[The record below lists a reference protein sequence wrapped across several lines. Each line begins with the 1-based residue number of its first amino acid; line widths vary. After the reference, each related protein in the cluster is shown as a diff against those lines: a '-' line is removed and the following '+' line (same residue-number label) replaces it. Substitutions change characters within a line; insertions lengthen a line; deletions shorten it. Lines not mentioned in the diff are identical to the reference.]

1 MARWSE
7 SHNGK
12 FPDPYENLQTEEKRK
27 KKKKMKLLP
36 RDQRASYLK
45 QQAAIREKVRMRS
58 NVIDIRPCVYQL
70 RKVLKSEWLGK
81 KRCRA
86 SGSYVTF
93 IWLLFISGLICQFKL
108 RKRIHRESFGLFHN
122 FQFICIDFL
131 MPETRFNYHSCFCVP
146 SVIYAFLIF
155 FQCDSDSDDNA
166 RVRKVIF
173 ICFILLFFP
182 FYWIIFFH
190 VLICCPAV

>member
-58 NVIDIRPCVYQL
+58 NAVDIRPCVYQL

-81 KRCRA
+81 QTM
-86 SGSYVTF
+86 S
-93 IWLLFISGLICQFKL
+93 
-108 RKRIHRESFGLFHN
+108 SFGIIRN
-122 FQFICIDFL
+122 F
-131 MPETRFNYHSCFCVP
+131 Y
-146 SVIYAFLIF
+146 LIT
-155 FQCDSDSDDNA
+155 
-166 RVRKVIF
+166 
-173 ICFILLFFP
+173 
-182 FYWIIFFH
+182 FYFRAH
-190 VLICCPAV
+190 LPVQAQKKDTS